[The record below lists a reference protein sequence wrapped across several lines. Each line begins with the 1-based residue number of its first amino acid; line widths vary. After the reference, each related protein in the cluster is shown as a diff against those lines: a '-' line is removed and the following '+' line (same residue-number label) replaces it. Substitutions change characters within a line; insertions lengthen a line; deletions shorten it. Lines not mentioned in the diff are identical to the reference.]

1 MKDEASGLR
10 LMKILLELMLRY
22 QRIDMKIVIF
32 DKMNEKFLDYAI
44 GKQLINC
51 IIINFDRKV

>member
-10 LMKILLELMLRY
+10 LMKVLLELMLSH
-22 QRIDMKIVIF
+22 QRINIKIVIL
-32 DKMNEKFLDYAI
+32 DKMNEKFLGYAI
-44 GKQLINC
+44 GKQFINC